1 MAVLTCAPRR
11 PCFESSFS
19 IVDVAGDD
27 DFGDFGDRVEAALPV
42 AMKPISLIG
51 VAIGA
56 QKRRR
61 CSRL

>member
-1 MAVLTCAPRR
+1 VLTCAPRR

-27 DFGDFGDRVEAALPV
+27 DFGDRVEAALPV

-51 VAIGA
+51 VAIA
-56 QKRRR
+56 ARKRRR
-61 CSRL
+61 C